1 MALQTAAVVQAEA
14 GGSYPAAALCTASI
28 IQRMIQ
34 KMIISSKAKQ
44 RGALT
49 MSVLSTVKS
58 EERAICRSCTLW
70 LNVKIPC
77 PIFASPVPPK
87 GRHHPL
93 PTKPVSSRGA
103 HRRQP
108 GERHR
113 ATTASRFNLNNR
125 RRAWKDNLG
134 GQKQK
139 SLPGI
144 SLFFT
149 ATDSFCN
156 KKSNSCSGPQNFQ
169 KSSRANFIF
178 HLTFDPIWIL
188 AGIWQNVRKMKCV

>member
-1 MALQTAAVVQAEA
+1 MCKKKKSSILRYTIFSRGFFLWLGSEELPVCPPVDGCRAYPEGMALQTAAVVQAEA

-49 MSVLSTVKS
+49 MSMLSTVKS

-70 LNVKIPC
+70 LNVKILC

-113 ATTASRFNLNNR
+113 ANN
-125 RRAWKDNLG
+125 
-134 GQKQK
+134 
-139 SLPGI
+139 SLE
-144 SLFFT
+144 
-149 ATDSFCN
+149 
-156 KKSNSCSGPQNFQ
+156 
-169 KSSRANFIF
+169 
-178 HLTFDPIWIL
+178 
-188 AGIWQNVRKMKCV
+188 V